1 MDKARGNAND
11 MVIMRS
17 TTEGADVKSSVV
29 VLSGGGTSWM
39 DPIQQARTK
48 AGKSSSGMTSPKA
61 SMPVTL
67 FVTRKS
73 RVISAIGILIVV
85 LK

>member
-1 MDKARGNAND
+1 MGKARGNAND

-29 VLSGGGTSWM
+29 VLSGGGTSST

-48 AGKSSSGMTSPKA
+48 SGKSSSGMTSPKA

-85 LK
+85 PK